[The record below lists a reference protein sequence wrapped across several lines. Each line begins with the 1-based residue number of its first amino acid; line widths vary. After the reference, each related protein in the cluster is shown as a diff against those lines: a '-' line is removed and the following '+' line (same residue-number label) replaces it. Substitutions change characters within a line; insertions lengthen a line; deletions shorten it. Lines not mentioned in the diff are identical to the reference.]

1 MKKKTNV
8 ILYYIILKEKNL
20 SCIGEIAFLKTN
32 HPNFQMKTENFPV
45 NEDSERRVKTMLT
58 VLGSSVRDG
67 EWRKVN
73 CSDKSTGVKKAF
85 PRINVQ

>member
-1 MKKKTNV
+1 
-8 ILYYIILKEKNL
+8 
-20 SCIGEIAFLKTN
+20 
-32 HPNFQMKTENFPV
+32 MKTEKFPV

-58 VLGSSVRDG
+58 VLDSSVRDV